1 MAQGWPLAAIFCLRF
16 SPFRIRRMD
25 RTEDITRL
33 VEDTLAALQVELWGV
48 EYAAR
53 PNNTLVRLYIDRS
66 DREITIEDC
75 EAVSREVA
83 ALFDVED
90 PIRGQYTLEV
100 SSPGLDRPFFKAVQM
115 QRFVGERVEATLH
128 APVAGR
134 RRVQGELKSIDDQRI
149 ELDVDG
155 NAFSFD
161 FGQAAK
167 IRVKPDYARLLGQA
181 GRGRKDADVPGEN
194 Q

>member
-1 MAQGWPLAAIFCLRF
+1 MRPFFVGHFCL
-16 SPFRIRRMD
+16 S
-25 RTEDITRL
+25 RTTELDKTQDIARL

-53 PNNTLVRLYIDRS
+53 PNNALIRLYIDRR
-66 DREITIEDC
+66 DREITIDDC

-100 SSPGLDRPFFKAVQM
+100 SSPGLDRPFFRAAQM
-115 QRFVGERVEATLH
+115 ERFVGERVEATLH
-128 APVAGR
+128 APVSGR
-134 RRVQGELKSIDDQRI
+134 RRVQGELKEVDGQRI
-149 ELDVDG
+149 VLDVDG
-155 NAFSFD
+155 NVFSFE

-181 GRGRKDADVPGEN
+181 GRGRKDATVPGEH

>member
-1 MAQGWPLAAIFCLRF
+1 
-16 SPFRIRRMD
+16 MD
-25 RTEDITRL
+25 RTEDIARL

-53 PNNTLVRLYIDRS
+53 PNNALVRLYIDRS
-66 DREITIEDC
+66 DREITIDDC

-100 SSPGLDRPFFKAVQM
+100 SSPGLDRPFFKAAQM
-115 QRFVGERVEATLH
+115 QRFIGERVEATLH

-134 RRVQGELKSIDDQRI
+134 RRVQGEVTSVEGQQVV
-149 ELDVDG
+149 LDVDG

-181 GRGRKDADVPGEN
+181 GRGRKDADVPGEH